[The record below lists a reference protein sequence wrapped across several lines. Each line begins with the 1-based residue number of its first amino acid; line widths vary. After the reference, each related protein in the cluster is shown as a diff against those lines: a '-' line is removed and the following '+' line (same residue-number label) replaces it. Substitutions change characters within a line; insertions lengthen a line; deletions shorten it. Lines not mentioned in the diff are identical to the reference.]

1 MDLTQVLAF
10 ALQNKASDLHL
21 SAGSPPVIRVNG
33 ILRRVKAE
41 ALSSDD
47 IRRMIYSVMSE
58 EQRSAYEKD
67 WELDFA
73 IAMGEKARFRVNAF
87 TTRLGTC
94 AVFRSIPTEV
104 PTIDELELPP
114 IMRRFAELEDG
125 LVLVTGP
132 TGSGKSTTLAA
143 LIHHINLTKPKHI
156 LTIED
161 PVEFFHSSKRAL
173 ISHREVG
180 VDTKDFKMALR
191 SALRE
196 DPDVILVGE
205 LRDYETI
212 SLALTAAET
221 GHLVFGTLHASSAY
235 KTIDRVID
243 VFPPQDKAMVRTMLA
258 GSLQGVVAQTLLRRA
273 DGSGRIGAFEVLVG
287 TSAVRNLIRENQ
299 IVQLFSMMQTGMRY
313 GMVTMEDAVMRL
325 LESGIIN
332 EDEMRRVL
340 LEVSDENT
348 AFDAKSEPAERMPAA
363 LGGTGKSPAKETSQ
377 SEEDYAF

>member
-143 LIHHINLTKPKHI
+143 LIHHINLTKPQ
-156 LTIED
+156 
-161 PVEFFHSSKRAL
+161 A
-173 ISHREVG
+173 
-180 VDTKDFKMALR
+180 
-191 SALRE
+191 
-196 DPDVILVGE
+196 
-205 LRDYETI
+205 
-212 SLALTAAET
+212 
-221 GHLVFGTLHASSAY
+221 HLDH
-235 KTIDRVID
+235 
-243 VFPPQDKAMVRTMLA
+243 
-258 GSLQGVVAQTLLRRA
+258 
-273 DGSGRIGAFEVLVG
+273 
-287 TSAVRNLIRENQ
+287 
-299 IVQLFSMMQTGMRY
+299 
-313 GMVTMEDAVMRL
+313 
-325 LESGIIN
+325 
-332 EDEMRRVL
+332 
-340 LEVSDENT
+340 
-348 AFDAKSEPAERMPAA
+348 
-363 LGGTGKSPAKETSQ
+363 
-377 SEEDYAF
+377 